1 MMPTTLRVDR
11 SSSVWAIN
19 VGEVRGQYLEG
30 SVFERDYREVRPF
43 EAYTVHRSNG
53 PAPRFVPIIEMD
65 ADATGIED
73 VRCKMSDGR
82 DDQWYDLKGN
92 KLQQKPTRKGVYILN
107 GRKVVVE

>member
-1 MMPTTLRVDR
+1 
-11 SSSVWAIN
+11 
-19 VGEVRGQYLEG
+19 VGEERLYNGTSYPEG
-30 SVFERDYREVRPF
+30 SVFERGYRAVRPF
-43 EAYTVHRSNG
+43 EAYTIHHGSS